1 VVSSPQLILDL
12 AQPEPPTLQNFV
24 VGANGEAVAAVR
36 ALAHANLPHP
46 GLLLWGAPG
55 GGKSHL
61 VQAAMG
67 NVRAA
72 GRSVIVC
79 GAATEAPEPGDIAP
93 SVLLVIDD
101 VDGVDAPTQARLFTL
116 VNALAAQGGQWLAT
130 AKLPPARLSL
140 RDDLRTRLAL
150 GLVLEV
156 VPLADADKPAALA
169 AYARER
175 GFALSDDVIMYL
187 LAHARRDMKSL
198 VATLAAIDRQS
209 LAAKRN
215 VTVPLLREWL
225 QHDLGLSR

>member
-1 VVSSPQLILDL
+1 VTSSPQLILDL

-61 VQAAMG
+61 VQAAIG

-79 GAATEAPEPGDIAP
+79 GATIEAPEPTDAP
-93 SVLLVIDD
+93 NALLVIDD
-101 VDGVDAPTQARLFTL
+101 VDAADAPTQARLFTL
-116 VNALAAQGGQWLAT
+116 VNAWPAQGGQWLAT
-130 AKLPPARLSL
+130 AKLPPARLPV

-209 LAAKRN
+209 LATKRN

-225 QHDLGLSR
+225 QHELGLSR

>member
-1 VVSSPQLILDL
+1 VGSSPQLILDL
-12 AQPEPPTLQNFV
+12 AHPEPPTLQNFV

-36 ALAHANLPHP
+36 ALATANLPQT
-46 GLLLWGAPG
+46 GLLLWGASG

-61 VQAAMG
+61 VHAAVAAAQAS
-67 NVRAA
+67 
-72 GRSVIVC
+72 GRSILQWRASID
-79 GAATEAPEPGDIAP
+79 AANVDDIA
-93 SVLLVIDD
+93 SGAMLVVDDIDA
-101 VDGVDAPTQARLFTL
+101 VDAAAQARLFTL
-116 VNALAAQGGQWLAT
+116 VNGVTSHGGQWLAT
-130 AKLPPARLSL
+130 AKLPPARLAL

-156 VPLADADKPAALA
+156 VPLGDADKPAALA
-169 AYARER
+169 LYARER

-198 VATLAAIDRQS
+198 VATLAALDRQS

-225 QHDLGLSR
+225 QHDLGLPR

>member
-1 VVSSPQLILDL
+1 
-12 AQPEPPTLQNFV
+12 AE
-24 VGANGEAVAAVR
+24 
-36 ALAHANLPHP
+36 
-46 GLLLWGAPG
+46 
-55 GGKSHL
+55 
-61 VQAAMG
+61 
-67 NVRAA
+67 
-72 GRSVIVC
+72 
-79 GAATEAPEPGDIAP
+79 IAP
-93 SVLLVIDD
+93 RALLVIDD
-101 VDGVDAPTQARLFTL
+101 IDVVDAPTQARLFTL
-116 VNALAAQGGQWLAT
+116 VNGLPAQGAQWLAT

-198 VATLAAIDRQS
+198 VATLAALDRHS

>member
-1 VVSSPQLILDL
+1 VTSSPQLILDL

-61 VQAAMG
+61 VQAAIG
-67 NVRAA
+67 KARAA

-79 GAATEAPEPGDIAP
+79 GATIEAPEPTDAP
-93 SVLLVIDD
+93 NALLVIDD
-101 VDGVDAPTQARLFTL
+101 VDAADAPTQARLFTL
-116 VNALAAQGGQWLAT
+116 VNALPAQGAQWLAT
-130 AKLPPARLSL
+130 AKLPPARLPL

-198 VATLAAIDRQS
+198 VATLAAIDHQS

-225 QHDLGLSR
+225 QHELRLPR

>member
-12 AQPEPPTLQNFV
+12 AQPEPPSLQNFV
-24 VGANGEAVAAVR
+24 VGGNGEAVAAVR
-36 ALAHANLPHP
+36 ALADANLVHP

-61 VQAAMG
+61 VQAAIG
-67 NVRAA
+67 HARAG
-72 GRSVIVC
+72 GRPVVVC
-79 GAATEAPEPGDIAP
+79 GEAVREPAEIAP
-93 SVLLVIDD
+93 RALLVIDD
-101 VDGVDAPTQARLFTL
+101 IDVVDAPTQARLFTL
-116 VNALAAQGGQWLAT
+116 VNGLPAQGAQWLAT
-130 AKLPPARLSL
+130 AKLPPARLTL

-198 VATLAAIDRQS
+198 VATLAALDRHS